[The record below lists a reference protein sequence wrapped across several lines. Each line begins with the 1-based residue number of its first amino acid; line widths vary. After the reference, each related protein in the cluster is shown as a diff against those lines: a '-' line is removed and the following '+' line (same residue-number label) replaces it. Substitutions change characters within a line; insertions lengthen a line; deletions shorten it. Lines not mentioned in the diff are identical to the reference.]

1 MDKSVFK
8 SFVIL
13 SLIVGI
19 IFGVLSPVPIL
30 GTVVLLALLF
40 LSAPLVIIYL
50 IMDGK
55 FDLETIKDSIIY
67 GAIAGMFANT
77 SFALTYAIITAI
89 IYVITQY
96 SSNLLLTTMII
107 NSPIWLLI
115 VVILFMGVL
124 TATTNAF
131 SGLATYYVIN
141 LIRDIYEKKHNNSNN
156 DFKL

>member
-67 GAIAGMFANT
+67 GAIAGMFANI
-77 SFALTYAIITAI
+77 SFALTYAIITTI

-131 SGLATYYVIN
+131 SGLATYYAIN

>member
-13 SLIVGI
+13 SIIVGI

-40 LSAPLVIIYL
+40 LSAPLAMIYL

-67 GAIAGMFANT
+67 GAISGMFANI
-77 SFALTYAIITAI
+77 SFAFTYAIVTAI
-89 IYVITQY
+89 IYAITQY

-107 NSPIWLLI
+107 NSPVWLLI

-131 SGLATYYVIN
+131 SGVVTYYAIN
-141 LIRDIYEKKHNNSNN
+141 LIRDIYEKKHNNNS

>member
-30 GTVVLLALLF
+30 GTIVLLALLF
-40 LSAPLVIIYL
+40 LSAPLVMIYL

-55 FDLETIKDSIIY
+55 FDLETIKDSIVY
-67 GAIAGMFANT
+67 GAIAGMFANI
-77 SFALTYAIITAI
+77 SFAFTYAIITAI
-89 IYVITQY
+89 IYAITQY

-131 SGLATYYVIN
+131 SGLATYYAIN

-156 DFKL
+156 NFKL